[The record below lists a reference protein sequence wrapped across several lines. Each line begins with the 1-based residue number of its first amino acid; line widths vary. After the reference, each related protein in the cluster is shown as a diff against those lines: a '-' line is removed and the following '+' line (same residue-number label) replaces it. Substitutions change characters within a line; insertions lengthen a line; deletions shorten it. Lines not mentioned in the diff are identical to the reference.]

1 MLCPVGRRAHSFALP
16 ARCVAAS
23 GEDIISLI
31 TATADLRVVSLLR
44 DAIRTADLSSGKRF
58 PIAKIGPAPDI
69 IERRFRLQPETEILP
84 RKRIEPTPR
93 IEPRR
98 VIRPPDRFEPCG
110 EKLVPIPIPDP
121 SCPCN
126 PHFKSPIQP
135 PWKVL
140 PWQEPPA
147 VRPAPRIKVV
157 VRPPDIVHKGS
168 LIDFFI

>member
-1 MLCPVGRRAHSFALP
+1 LCPLERRARAFALL

-23 GEDIISLI
+23 SQDIISLI

-44 DAIRTADLSSGKRF
+44 DAIRTADLHSGKRL
-58 PIAKIGPAPDI
+58 PIAEIGPAPNT
-69 IERRFRLQPETEILP
+69 IERRFRVQPETEILP
-84 RKRIEPTPR
+84 RKRIEPMPR

-98 VIRPPDRFEPCG
+98 VIRPADRFEPCG
-110 EKLVPIPIPDP
+110 EKLVPVPIPDP
-121 SCPCN
+121 SCPCK
-126 PHFKSPIQP
+126 PRFKSPIQP

-140 PWQEPPA
+140 PWQAPAA